1 MIIHS
6 SKILLKI
13 IANRMQ
19 ERLHSEIAEEQA
31 GFRPGKGTRDQILNL
46 KMLLEKNREVGTDVY
61 LCFIDYR
68 KAFDTVV
75 HEVLWNVMAEM
86 GFTKHL
92 IDLIRNLYMSQK
104 ATVRTTHGI
113 TDAFEIGQ
121 GVPQGCIL

>member
-1 MIIHS
+1 
-6 SKILLKI
+6 
-13 IANRMQ
+13 MQ
-19 ERLHSEIAEEQA
+19 EWLHSEIAEEQA
-31 GFRPGKGTRDQILNL
+31 GFRPGKGTSDQILNL

-86 GFTKHL
+86 GFMKHL

-104 ATVRTTHGI
+104 ATV
-113 TDAFEIGQ
+113 
-121 GVPQGCIL
+121 

>member
-1 MIIHS
+1 
-6 SKILLKI
+6 
-13 IANRMQ
+13 MQ

-61 LCFIDYR
+61 LCFIDCR

-75 HEVLWNVMAEM
+75 HEVFWNVMAEI

-92 IDLIRNLYMSQK
+92 IDLIRNLYMSQE
-104 ATVRTTHGI
+104 ATV
-113 TDAFEIGQ
+113 
-121 GVPQGCIL
+121 